1 MSDDPKIARVNK
13 KGVLT
18 GKSEGKTR
26 VRYVDHELNHDVSA
40 EVIVGKIGQL
50 VVDGSIPKTIS
61 NYMNDKNYKS
71 TFKIPF
77 KIDTIKESN
86 FN

>member
-1 MSDDPKIARVNK
+1 M
-13 KGVLT
+13 

-26 VRYVDHELNHDVSA
+26 VRYVDQVLNHDVSA

-50 VVDGSIPKTIS
+50 VVDGTIPKTIS
-61 NYMNDKNYKS
+61 NYINDKNYKS

-77 KIDTIKESN
+77 KIDSIKETNFSKSN
-86 FN
+86 YENFRCELVNE